1 MKKMTLLIPLLFILT
16 STPSSGQHTVL
27 AFYPHVDSLIQFPP
41 LQDSLAVMC
50 QKKIGRLYVTLVRIK
65 GSENTWITVVTSR
78 PEKDLAKKLSLTVQF
93 DNAHPSVG
101 AVSAWGY
108 IFDRNGDGKID
119 YMALL
124 GGAAPVKSD
133 DFPVDFPYRG
143 KPLTKANV
151 GMIVSHAALL
161 FNHWADDN
169 HDDTLDA
176 LIQVD
181 MDPLR
186 DWMQRHLVIRSTAFD
201 GRFDDV
207 WGFLGKIGGDRDS
220 VDRTEHGV
228 PYNPVGKTQPEEITR
243 KDFQEK
249 TAVLQ
254 MINQAFKLC
263 KLKPAVNTDTGER
276 KSN

>member
-1 MKKMTLLIPLLFILT
+1 MKKMTLFLSLLFIIM
-16 STPSSGQHTVL
+16 STPLSGQHSIV

-41 LQDSLAVMC
+41 PQESLRVAC
-50 QKKIGRLYVTLVRIK
+50 QKKVGSFYVTLLRAK
-65 GSENTWITVVTSR
+65 GHANLWITVVTSK
-78 PEKDLAKKLSLTVQF
+78 PEKDLAKKVSLTVQF

-101 AVSAWGY
+101 AISAWGY
-108 IFDRNGDGKID
+108 IFDRNDDGKID

-143 KPLTKANV
+143 KPLTRANV

-169 HDDTLDA
+169 YDDTLDA
-176 LIQVD
+176 LVQVD

-186 DWMQRHLVIRSTAFD
+186 DWLQRHLMIRSTKFD
-201 GRFDDV
+201 GNFDDV
-207 WGFLGKIGGDRDS
+207 WGFLGPIDSDRDS
-220 VDRTEHGV
+220 VDHTENGV

-243 KDFQEK
+243 KDFLEK

-254 MINQAFKLC
+254 MINHAFKLC
-263 KLKPAVNTDTGER
+263 KLKPAVKSESGER